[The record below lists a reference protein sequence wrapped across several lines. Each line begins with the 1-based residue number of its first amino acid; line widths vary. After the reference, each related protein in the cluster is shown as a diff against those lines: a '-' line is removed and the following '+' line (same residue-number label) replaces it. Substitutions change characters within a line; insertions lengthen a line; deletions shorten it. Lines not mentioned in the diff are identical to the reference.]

1 MLHMLQRMLEQKCAI
16 TIYCGEHGGFAGPN
30 AHQWDLVSNLIETLL
45 PIEEVTLQVSH
56 SNSSTS
62 CIIPCLTVLKMLLQD
77 DEGPST
83 KGIRT
88 LRQAMRESLDKRFSK
103 VEDTKTVV
111 LACLLDPR
119 YKSHAFSSATTLSK
133 AKEWLKE
140 EEDAAT
146 QQTTREEH
154 AAAEGASM
162 EEQAAAKEA
171 SVEEQAAAYG
181 THENDGNIHKRQR
194 REHTSFCSRVD
205 EMFSSLL
212 AHHTGDLLASSC
224 IEDELHLYLK

>member
-1 MLHMLQRMLEQKCAI
+1 
-16 TIYCGEHGGFAGPN
+16 
-30 AHQWDLVSNLIETLL
+30 
-45 PIEEVTLQVSH
+45 
-56 SNSSTS
+56 
-62 CIIPCLTVLKMLLQD
+62 MLLQD

-133 AKEWLKE
+133 VKGWLKE

-146 QQTTREEH
+146 QQTTQEEH
-154 AAAEGASM
+154 ATTEG
-162 EEQAAAKEA
+162 A

-181 THENDGNIHKRQR
+181 THKNDRNTHKRQR
-194 REHTSFCSRVD
+194 REHTSFRSRVD
-205 EMFSSLL
+205 EMFNSLL
-212 AHHTGDLLASSC
+212 AALRMSYICT
-224 IEDELHLYLK
+224 